1 LFLNEQVFSIYNIS
15 FDLNT
20 SYYLKNRDVL
30 SMKILVAYSSR
41 TGNTK
46 KIAEAIY
53 GEIQE
58 NKVINEID
66 SLNNLEGYD
75 IIFLGFPIETFGPSQ
90 KVKDFMKNHS
100 KNKKIALFITHGSP
114 EFSDF
119 LTNWIEESKKCL
131 DDSSEILGV
140 FNCQGEVAQFV
151 IDHMIKSED
160 PTLQYFAKES
170 PKSKGQ
176 PDETRI
182 KKAKEFSREIIKKCS
197 F

>member
-1 LFLNEQVFSIYNIS
+1 
-15 FDLNT
+15 
-20 SYYLKNRDVL
+20 
-30 SMKILVAYSSR
+30 MKILVTYSSR

-53 GEIQE
+53 EEIKQE
-58 NKVINEID
+58 KEISNID
-66 SLNNLEGYD
+66 DLDNLKGYD
-75 IIFLGFPIETFGPSQ
+75 VIFFGFPIESYGPSQ
-90 KVKDFMKNHS
+90 KVKEYLKKHS

-114 EFSDF
+114 EISDY
-119 LTNWIEESKKCL
+119 LAPWIEESKKCL
-131 DDSSEILGV
+131 DESSELLGV

-151 IDHMIKSED
+151 IDYLSKSDD

-182 KKAKEFSREIIKKCS
+182 KKAKEFVKNIIRKRLN
-197 F
+197 